1 MTTDPCS
8 LYHGFKRINERGCNV
23 KVNGSLYDVDNPDE
37 FFVAVWAMFK
47 LPNRLDRAAYLAA
60 CAEHG
65 VTPLD
70 DHQTT
75 QYVIGDYDLGTYFA
89 TAELR
94 QERGIPNTIH
104 QRRGFVVKAEQRD
117 AAAAQ
122 APAATV
128 PSMSGELWEA
138 CTNCGA
144 QPVHM
149 PLHLCRRCWPAA

>member
-104 QRRGFVVKAEQRD
+104 QRRGFVVAEQRD

-122 APAATV
+122 APAAAV

>member
-1 MTTDPCS
+1 MSVT
-8 LYHGFKRINERGCNV
+8 LYSGFKLIDDRGCNV
-23 KVNGSLYDVDNPDE
+23 QVNGSMYKVDFPDD
-37 FFVAVWAMFK
+37 FFAAVWAMFK

-89 TAELR
+89 TAEFR
-94 QERGIPNTIH
+94 RERGIPNTLH
-104 QRRGFVVKAEQRD
+104 QRRGFVVRDEQRA

-122 APAATV
+122 APVATV

-138 CTNCGA
+138 CGNCGA

-149 PLHLCRRCWPAA
+149 PLHLCQKCWPAA